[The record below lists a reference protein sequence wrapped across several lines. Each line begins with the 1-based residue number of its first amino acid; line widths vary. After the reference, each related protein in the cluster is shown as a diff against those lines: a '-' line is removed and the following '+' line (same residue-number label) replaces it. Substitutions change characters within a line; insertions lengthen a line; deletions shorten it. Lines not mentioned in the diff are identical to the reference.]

1 MSAHYSVSA
10 MLSSIRTLLPG
21 FRPLLLAPLLLGSC
35 ASIMTG
41 STSSIQVTST
51 PVGATIVT
59 STGLKATTPCSLEL
73 PNGTDV
79 TINAQHEERPG
90 DVRAEVSVPDLSRWT
105 AGNLIMIG
113 GTAGMI
119 SDKAN
124 PKAYVHKQDV
134 HFDFSCSAEEVEAAK
149 AAEAERRR
157 RLRESSGGTLR

>member
-1 MSAHYSVSA
+1 MVSP
-10 MLSSIRTLLPG
+10 IRSLLCG
-21 FRPLLLAPLLLGSC
+21 LRPLLLAPLLLGSC

-51 PVGATIVT
+51 PVGATVIT
-59 STGLKATTPCSLEL
+59 STGLEATTPCSLEL

-79 TINAQHEERPG
+79 TIKAQHAECPG
-90 DVRAEVSVPDLSRWT
+90 DIRAEVSVPDLSRWS
-105 AGNLIMIG
+105 AANLIMIG

-124 PKAYVHKQDV
+124 PQAYVHKHDV

-149 AAEAERRR
+149 AAEAAKKRKRRQ
-157 RLRESSGGTLR
+157 SSGGTLR